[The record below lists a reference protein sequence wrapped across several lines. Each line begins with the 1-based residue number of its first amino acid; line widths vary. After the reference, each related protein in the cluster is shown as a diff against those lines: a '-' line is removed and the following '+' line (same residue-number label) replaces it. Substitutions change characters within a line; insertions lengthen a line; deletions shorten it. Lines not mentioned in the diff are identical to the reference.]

1 MIINFFSIHNLLF
14 VCKLVLVTLDQVI
27 GVNCKQDHIVPYFTL
42 NVTNMFA
49 HISICFLLT
58 ITNTAICGSNTA
70 NIICPVRGVV
80 SVTFYKQYQQTPP
93 VYQS

>member
-70 NIICPVRGVV
+70 NMSCARC
-80 SVTFYKQYQQTPP
+80 
-93 VYQS
+93 QSHSTNNTNKHLLFTSHDW